1 MGNILLLTQAADL
14 PVKQDEFSIFH
25 GQQRIGACI
34 FSPRPMSS
42 IFDRFPPFDMHRFNG
57 PVDFYDCKPAGRIS
71 SVALGLAVD
80 IR

>member
-1 MGNILLLTQAADL
+1 
-14 PVKQDEFSIFH
+14 
-25 GQQRIGACI
+25 
-34 FSPRPMSS
+34 MSS